1 MPFPVFNGYN
11 GFLDKKEKKKKI
23 KKKREERRGETI
35 PIIDDDD
42 NDVARH
48 GSARLPLGALQDP
61 ERAVYCDRGLGE
73 KGVLDAC
80 VQICSTSLS
89 LSLCFDFLFFSI
101 RTHSFVAFAGSS
113 WRFAGLLSPGTSLQG
128 QRTPSKSKFPVAF
141 LFLFSPS
148 GCMMA

>member
-1 MPFPVFNGYN
+1 MRLQNHFLLLSSFNGYN
-11 GFLDKKEKKKKI
+11 GFLDKKRRRKKSKKK
-23 KKKREERRGETI
+23 ERRETI

-89 LSLCFDFLFFSI
+89 LSLSVLTFFFFHSNSFLCCFRRFFMALRWI
-101 RTHSFVAFAGSS
+101 TITRNKPT
-113 WRFAGLLSPGTSLQG
+113 GTENPQ
-128 QRTPSKSKFPVAF
+128 QE
-141 LFLFSPS
+141 
-148 GCMMA
+148 